1 MVCVR
6 YFVGVFYSALAELN
20 LQKDLNFYI
29 KYHHSLTNW
38 LNLLVIVWS
47 ALLTF
52 LCSLLFFSNYSS
64 MTIVSIDVGLLLMLI
79 HYSCSVDQSWCI
91 TASEQC
97 NGDICIVYGAW
108 SKRHLQQI
116 PGNLARII
124 KEECDMQYRGPSHT
138 WFLLTRFSNR
148 QCFTTLHVCKWK
160 YLR

>member
-1 MVCVR
+1 M
-6 YFVGVFYSALAELN
+6 
-20 LQKDLNFYI
+20 
-29 KYHHSLTNW
+29 
-38 LNLLVIVWS
+38 IVWS

-138 WFLLTRFSNR
+138 WFPLTRFSNR
-148 QCFTTLHVCKWK
+148 QCFTTLHVNECIRVSWVGDEVVKVHIFWEGHK
-160 YLR
+160 FLWNLPLTFDYSTYSQK